1 MGYVF
6 IKIFVNPEW
15 YFLLLVIAYFVKN
28 KRKTLFSQ
36 AFRMILVWKTMKFQ
50 LQKDFI

>member
-6 IKIFVNPEW
+6 IKIFVNPES

-28 KRKTLFSQ
+28 KRESLFFST
-36 AFRMILVWKTMKFQ
+36 FGMILG
-50 LQKDFI
+50 